1 MYYFHKT
8 ILFIESE
15 KREKT
20 MEKVR
25 TEVSATIDA
34 PPAEVYAVFADY
46 RGSHPQVLPKP
57 YFGDL
62 VVEKGG
68 TGAGTV
74 FRTSLTVMGK
84 TIDYYMQVT
93 EPEPGRVL
101 MEKDEKLGVE
111 TSFIIDPLDAG
122 KRSRVT
128 IATDWTPS
136 KGIMG
141 WLEKMTTPRLMR
153 QLYETELN
161 NVQEY
166 LKKRKAGGGGG
177 FK

>member
-1 MYYFHKT
+1 MAT
-8 ILFIESE
+8 
-15 KREKT
+15 
-20 MEKVR
+20 VR
-25 TEVSATIDA
+25 TEASATIDA

-62 VVEKGG
+62 VVEQGG
-68 TGAGTV
+68 KGAGTV

-84 TIDYYMQVT
+84 TIGYHMQVT

-101 MEKDEKLGVE
+101 MESDENLGVA
-111 TSFIIDPLDAG
+111 TSFIIEPLEEG

-128 IATDWTPS
+128 IATDWRPS
-136 KGIMG
+136 KGFMG
-141 WLEKMTTPRLMR
+141 WLEKLTTPSFMR
-153 QLYETELN
+153 KLYESELN

-166 LKKRKAGGGGG
+166 LKQQKARGGGG
-177 FK
+177 FE